1 MHTIHTIYCTGWTF
15 GSRLESYKYVYAWY
29 AFILSKWNIEVSFS
43 LSSSS
48 PCSGS
53 RYVIPLILFE
63 TWEKQL
69 LLTIFSNQYLCTLGS
84 SFGIMCAVT
93 SILYTH
99 HVMFLWSVRVASC
112 TTVAVVFTS
121 WSWMIVAWV
130 TATFSTIMAVF
141 TTAASRRES
150 GLGYYVYYDYSGNQ
164 PNRVHHCEFCKGYGF
179 VCYRLNF
186 GLILGLCHYRDC
198 AFTCY
203 AV

>member
-1 MHTIHTIYCTGWTF
+1 M
-15 GSRLESYKYVYAWY
+15 YAWY

-99 HVMFLWSVRVASC
+99 HVMFLWSVKVASC
-112 TTVAVVFTS
+112 TTVAVIFTS
-121 WSWMIVAWV
+121 WSWMRVAWV
-130 TATFSTIMAVF
+130 AATFSTIMAVF
-141 TTAASRRES
+141 MTAASRKES
-150 GLGYYVYYDYSGNQ
+150 GLGYYIYYDYSGNRDPSAGGDIQRADKIGQGFHVQ
-164 PNRVHHCEFCKGYGF
+164 PNPK
-179 VCYRLNF
+179 L
-186 GLILGLCHYRDC
+186 GLILFKRPPG
-198 AFTCY
+198 
-203 AV
+203 